1 MFAKN
6 ITEIKLFIK
15 ELDGKNRSDRNTYIL
30 VRNCREGSLFCDVH
44 FTKQHKIEST
54 YFYLTV
60 KVRLKQVM
68 AFGFG

>member
-15 ELDGKNRSDRNTYIL
+15 ELDGKDRSDRNTYIL
-30 VRNCREGSLFCDVH
+30 VRNCRESSLFCDVH
-44 FTKQHKIEST
+44 LTELHKTKST

-60 KVRLKQVM
+60 KLR
-68 AFGFG
+68 